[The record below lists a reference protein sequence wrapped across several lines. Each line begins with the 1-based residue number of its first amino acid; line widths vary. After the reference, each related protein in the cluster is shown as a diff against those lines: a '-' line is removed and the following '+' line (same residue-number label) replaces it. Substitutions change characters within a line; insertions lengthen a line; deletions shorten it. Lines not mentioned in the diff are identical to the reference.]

1 MYLFTDA
8 SEAGSSDCV
17 DWETWEDDDD
27 DDDDSR
33 GGGHGHD
40 HDDDDISDGEVAGIV
55 FAIVLLLI
63 VLGAIAACVICF
75 VCSVKTRSKRLV
87 GFQGCEMQTAGGGRA
102 GLTPVG
108 GAFVAQQSMASPP
121 PAYQTNAGIGGQ
133 VYGYDQKVHP
143 DQLYGN
149 TTVSPPPAYTTP
161 PN

>member
-87 GFQGCEMQTAGGGRA
+87 G
-102 GLTPVG
+102 